1 MGIGISYT
9 GHDGRTRKFDSGED
23 ARSFLDRLAPASR
36 KQAADGLQSALARAG
51 QSPLVGGG
59 APRLMTGG
67 SVVNGNGGICLRG
80 EEYSPLVE
88 GVKMFASVNGS
99 KGFKTI
105 DEIDPSGAADVCGPM
120 FGCNS
125 DDEDTSTMTGGSPV
139 RIPFVSRTRLVKE
152 ETSSQ
157 IVVYEF
163 IREMVFSKSGR
174 LVGCSQER
182 RRVVGS
188 FVPGEDGE
196 NVGEHKYCVRLFAS
210 GGGDAEHPVP
220 RALAFGTQDDLD
232 TYDEGSDSFACNENA
247 KDPPVKIVGVTACGA
262 QPG

>member
-9 GHDGRTRKFDSGED
+9 GHDGKTRKFDSGED
-23 ARSFLDRLAPASR
+23 ARSFLDRLVPASR
-36 KQAADGLQSALARAG
+36 QSAASGLQSALAKAG
-51 QSPLVGGG
+51 QSPLVGGN

-88 GVKMFASVNGS
+88 GVKVFASVNGS

-125 DDEDTSTMTGGSPV
+125 DDEDTSTMAYGSPV
-139 RIPFVSRTRLVKE
+139 RIPFVSRTRLVKD
-152 ETSSQ
+152 ETNNQ

-188 FVPGEDGE
+188 FFPGEDGE
-196 NVGEHKYCVRLFAS
+196 SSGEHKYCVRLFSS
-210 GGGDAEHPVP
+210 GSGDAEHPVP
-220 RALAFGTQDDLD
+220 TAFAFGTQDDLD
-232 TYDEGSDSFACNENA
+232 TYDKSTDSFTCNVGM
-247 KDPPVKIVGVTACGA
+247 KDPPVKIIGVTQCSA
-262 QPG
+262 Q